1 MIVLSRNQQESLF
14 ITAPSGEKIQIK
26 ILDAIRDYAM
36 LGIEIPSGYS
46 VIKEEALSIR
56 QEMPEV
62 S

>member
-14 ITAPSGEKIQIK
+14 ITTPSGELIEIK

-46 VIKEEALSIR
+46 VMKDEALSTR
-56 QEMPEV
+56 QEIPEA